1 MGRPEAGDTITYTFS
16 KSLAPYLG
24 FFGWDGSPRAVTA
37 VFGVQGGVSTV
48 QIEDTDGS
56 LLPLGTINL
65 GAQYASALQFTG
77 SSMTSSGATLTVVLG
92 TPGSGTRNTI
102 SLPTTMT
109 WSSYGGSAIES
120 GLPDV
125 EF

>member
-1 MGRPEAGDTITYTFS
+1 VQAGDTITYTFN
-16 KSLAPYLG
+16 KSVMPYLV
-24 FFGWDGSPRAVTA
+24 FFGWDGSPRPVTA

-48 QIEDTDGS
+48 EIEDTDGS
-56 LLPLGTINL
+56 LLPLGTVDL
-65 GAQYASALQFTG
+65 GAQYSTALQFTG
-77 SSMTSSGATLTVVLG
+77 SSMTASGATLTIVLG
-92 TPGSGTRNTI
+92 TPGPGTRTTI

-109 WSSYGGSAIES
+109 WSSYGGTAIES